1 MIQEFL
7 VEMNI
12 PWFLQCI
19 VCVIITI
26 GVYFLLNFIVK
37 KEKIRNCIGKY
48 PSLSLLLIAV
58 VSFCQLEIANHN
70 IFFRTMSVMN
80 IAINILTLFVF
91 LEILYI
97 TLNRAWISIIVWEIV
112 TAILGVANYYTLY
125 FRGTP
130 VTAQDIPS
138 IKTAINV
145 SSDLNFTLMLV
156 ASFLLLVTACCIVY
170 ACFLRRYEEKRI
182 GRWHIRAIKAAAG
195 IFFLWFIYS
204 CSYSPKPANTSAWIW
219 RDQYWAYGYTAC
231 SFESV
236 QRAIHIIEKPEDYT
250 SDLAVEKM
258 DAYRGASVTV
268 SEADKSDKPDIIL
281 ILNETLFDFS
291 LIHDFETDEPVMPYM
306 DSLENVI
313 RGYVSVP
320 TIGGGTNR
328 SEYELLTS
336 NSLYLM
342 KDILPFWSLD
352 LNGAN
357 SVSSVL
363 QQQGYYTM
371 AFHQGLRG
379 NYNRDK
385 KYVELGFDDYWFED
399 DMESYELVHG
409 NISDKSGYEFII
421 EKYEQRD
428 TGKPFFAYNLTMQNH
443 ISYRTNIDITV
454 HPTSGFEGM
463 EEQASIYLSCLRESD
478 NAFRYLTEYFSK
490 VNCPVIICMMGD
502 HGPDYAATVA
512 KKAGLNEVVQKYGDK
527 CTPLL
532 IWSNYGLEEEN
543 WGIIAMPYVVPRLLE
558 ISGTGLTESPYYM
571 YLNEMSESVPILTAY
586 ESYCDVDGVIHN
598 YSDVTEYSDQIL
610 DYWYF
615 EYYNVHEK
623 EKENNAFFQ
632 SEG

>member
-7 VEMNI
+7 MGMDV
-12 PWFLQCI
+12 PWFIQCL
-19 VCVIITI
+19 VCVVAAA
-26 GVYFLLNFIVK
+26 GVYFLLNFILK
-37 KEKIRNCIGKY
+37 IEKIHNFIGKY
-48 PSLSLLLIAV
+48 PSLSLLIIAV

-70 IFFRTMSVMN
+70 IFFKTMSVVN
-80 IAINILTLFVF
+80 IGINILTLFVF
-91 LEILYI
+91 MEILYMI
-97 TLNRAWISIIVWEIV
+97 LNRAWISIIIWEIV
-112 TAILGVANYYTLY
+112 TALLGIANYYTLH

-138 IKTAINV
+138 IGTAINV
-145 SSDLNFTLMLV
+145 SADLEFTLFLA
-156 ASFLLLVTACCIVY
+156 ASFLLLVSICCILF
-170 ACFLRRYEEKRI
+170 ACILRRYEVKSK
-182 GRWHIRAIKAAAG
+182 GMWHIRAIRVVSCL
-195 IFFLWFIYS
+195 FFLWFIYG

-219 RDQYWAYGYTAC
+219 RDQYWEYGYTAC

-236 QRAIHIIEKPEDYT
+236 QRALHIIEKPEGYT
-250 SDLAVEKM
+250 PDLALEKM
-258 DAYRGASVTV
+258 EAYKATPDAVAET
-268 SEADKSDKPDIIL
+268 EKPDIIL

-291 LIHDFETDEPVMPYM
+291 LIHDFETNEPVMPYM

-385 KYVELGFDDYWFED
+385 KYVEMGFDDCWFED

-428 TGKPFFAYNLTMQNH
+428 LDKPFFAYNLTIQNH

-454 HPTSGFEGM
+454 RPTLGFEGM

-478 NAFRYLTEYFSK
+478 NAFRYLTEYFSQADR
-490 VNCPVIICMMGD
+490 PVIICMLGD

-512 KKAGLNEVVQKYGDK
+512 KKNGLDDVVQKYGEK

-532 IWSNYGLEEEN
+532 VWSNYGLEEED
-543 WGIIAMPYVVPRLLE
+543 WGIISMPYVVPRLLE
-558 ISGTGLTESPYYM
+558 IAGRGSVDSPYYM
-571 YLNEMSESVPILTAY
+571 YLREMSEKVPILTAY
-586 ESYCDVDGVIHN
+586 ESYCDIDGLIHG
-598 YSDVTEYSDQIL
+598 YLDATEYSDQIL

-623 EKENNAFFQ
+623 EKESNAFFQ
-632 SEG
+632 SGGSD